1 MFVCR
6 FPDIYFRSGAIKF
19 TIMAETVKQQR
30 EELER
35 SEGID
40 LLKDFC
46 AVGFRSDINAAALAL
61 GHEPEQIRS
70 MLNGET
76 PVDDDLEMKM
86 RGIAQERN
94 FGI

>member
-1 MFVCR
+1 MAEPGKQTEETV
-6 FPDIYFRSGAIKF
+6 RSGG
-19 TIMAETVKQQR
+19 
-30 EELER
+30 L
-35 SEGID
+35 D

-61 GHEPEQIRS
+61 GYEPEMLRS

-76 PVDDDLEMKM
+76 PIDEDLEMKM